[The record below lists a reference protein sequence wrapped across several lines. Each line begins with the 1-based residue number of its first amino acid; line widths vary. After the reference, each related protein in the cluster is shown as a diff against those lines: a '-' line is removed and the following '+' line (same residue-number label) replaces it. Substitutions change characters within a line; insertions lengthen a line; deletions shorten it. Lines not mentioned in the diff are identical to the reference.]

1 MFSRGGKPVRV
12 INLEEQ
18 SMGTKD
24 RASNRAQDPKGRVTK
39 ALGRIT
45 GNRDLK
51 NKTTT
56 EQVKAGMKTA
66 GELENAGYKV
76 KDAAT

>member
-1 MFSRGGKPVRV
+1 
-12 INLEEQ
+12 
-18 SMGTKD
+18 
-24 RASNRAQDPKGRVTK
+24 VTK
-39 ALGRIT
+39 AVGRIT

-66 GELENAGYKV
+66 GENLEDAAHKV
-76 KDAAT
+76 NDAAT

>member
-1 MFSRGGKPVRV
+1 
-12 INLEEQ
+12 
-18 SMGTKD
+18 MGAKD

-39 ALGRIT
+39 AVGRIT
-45 GNRDLK
+45 ANRDLK

-56 EQVKAGMKTA
+56 EQVEAGMKTA
-66 GELENAGYKV
+66 GENLEDAGYKV